1 MHGFFRES
9 HADPE
14 RIELF
19 LEKLKE
25 NIDISEEFI
34 KELRRADP
42 YKDDSGSIKYAVF
55 EIISTLKE
63 MYGNKD
69 YDLINNLRNVTAVFG
84 RCSDGGC

>member
-1 MHGFFRES
+1 MPDMFYEH
-9 HADPE
+9 HCTPE

-69 YDLINNLRNVTAVFG
+69 YDLIDDLRRVTAVFG